1 MADAKLQAELE
12 QSKAEIVRLRE
23 RMSMGL
29 PTVHKDLSL
38 ISLIAKCSGSESA
51 VPLEEF
57 LASVDSAARIGNW
70 DQTDCLEIAALKL
83 VDPVKSFHNTC

>member
-1 MADAKLQAELE
+1 MADAKLQVELE
-12 QSKAEIVRLRE
+12 QSKAKIVRLRE

-38 ISLIAKCSGSESA
+38 NSLIPKWSGSESA

-57 LASVDSAARIGNW
+57 LHNVDSVVRIINR
-70 DQTDCLEIAALKL
+70 DQSEGL
-83 VDPVKSFHNTC
+83 F